1 MARCWEFARR
11 EYFFARCNILTCSV
25 AVGVM
30 EEVDTKSGLEPDAG
44 ARVLE
49 ELFKAEYTGMVR
61 LAFTLVG
68 SNAEA
73 EDLVQ
78 DSFVEV
84 SRRLS
89 EIRKPGAYLRSAV
102 VSRCRSALRRRRV
115 MEQHGPEPPAALSH
129 EAGELWGVLAKL
141 TEDQRI
147 AVTLRYYG
155 GYRASEIA
163 KIVDR
168 PAATVRSHLRRGLA
182 TLRRELES

>member
-1 MARCWEFARR
+1 MGKVR
-11 EYFFARCNILTCSV
+11 TTS
-25 AVGVM
+25 
-30 EEVDTKSGLEPDAG
+30 EPDRVAG
-44 ARVLE
+44 SSVLGA
-49 ELFKAEYTGMVR
+49 LYRAEYTGMVR
-61 LAFTLVG
+61 LVLTLVG

-84 SRRLS
+84 SRRLN
-89 EIRKPGAYLRSAV
+89 EISKPGAYLRSAV

-115 MEQHGPEPPAALSH
+115 MALHRPEPPAGLAS
-129 EAGELWGVLAKL
+129 EADELWDVLAEL

-147 AVTLRYYG
+147 AVVLRYYG

-163 KIVDR
+163 KIVDM

-182 TLRRELES
+182 ALREELAS